1 MTHEPQAI
9 RTKQL
14 ERDIARAVDRLVA
27 EYSFETEQY
36 PFAVDVEL
44 VADSDNKGSNRRFVV
59 SAVRVHLNDG

>member
-1 MTHEPQAI
+1 MTQDSLTT

-27 EYSFETEQY
+27 EYGFETDQY

-44 VADSDNKGSNRRFVV
+44 VADGDARGSSRRFVV
-59 SAVRVHLNDG
+59 SSVRVHLNDG